1 MSKRT
6 ADEASA
12 RSLRLKSLRLASK
25 RSASESLS
33 PPYLPGRSV
42 QGATRQRSIQSD
54 LSDEEAVD
62 EEDDQAVEEE
72 EEDDEYVEEENNE
85 AIDKEDEEAIDEE
98 DDEAVREEDDQAV
111 EEEDDQAVEQ
121 EDDQAVE
128 EEDDEAVD
136 EEDDPLLYRVLTGVE
151 YTRAQH
157 AQGRPVIQ
165 ITRFVLNTRDQLHG
179 RALSVLREARR
190 DGLATRV
197 AIDDER
203 EFWEIGVPR
212 PDWVTEGALGGVHD
226 PQWWHGLD
234 AAEIRAGLMPMTRI

>member
-111 EEEDDQAVEQ
+111 EEEDDEAV
-121 EDDQAVE
+121 D
-128 EEDDEAVD
+128 EEDNEAVD

-157 AQGRPVIQ
+157 VQGRPVIQ

-179 RALSVLREARR
+179 RAFSVLRELGR

-226 PQWWHGLD
+226 PQWWHGLMLPRL
-234 AAEIRAGLMPMTRI
+234 ELGLMPMTRM